1 MKKIIILLVLLISS
15 CGYQPIYSNKN
26 PSKFIF
32 SEIELIGNKEINRKI
47 ISTLSIEKD
56 TKVKTSNKLFLNSN
70 LNIEETSKN
79 SLGEVTSYRTT
90 LSVEL
95 IIKDQYGTQ
104 KNKVFNKNFL
114 YNNKENRF
122 DLVEHQDQIKSN
134 LVDEIIEEL
143 LIYINL

>member
-1 MKKIIILLVLLISS
+1 M
-15 CGYQPIYSNKN
+15 
-26 PSKFIF
+26 
-32 SEIELIGNKEINRKI
+32 
-47 ISTLSIEKD
+47 
-56 TKVKTSNKLFLNSN
+56 
-70 LNIEETSKN
+70 
-79 SLGEVTSYRTT
+79 GEVTSYRTT

-95 IIKDQYGTQ
+95 TIIDQYGTQ

-114 YNNKENRF
+114 YNNKENKF

>member
-26 PSKFIF
+26 PGKFIF
-32 SEIELIGNKEINRKI
+32 NEIELIGNKEIKKEI

-95 IIKDQYGTQ
+95 TIKDQYGTQ

-114 YNNKENRF
+114 YNNKENKF